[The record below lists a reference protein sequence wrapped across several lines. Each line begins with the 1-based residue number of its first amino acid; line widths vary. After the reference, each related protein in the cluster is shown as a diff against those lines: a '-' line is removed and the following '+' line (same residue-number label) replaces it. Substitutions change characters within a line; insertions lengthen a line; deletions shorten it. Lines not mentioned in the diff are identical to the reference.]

1 MKIFHAALHVPDLEA
16 AIESYGRAMQLDFLP
31 PVTRNYARLQ
41 QKEHDGV
48 FKARISYSRQGPF
61 YIELL
66 ESTGPGM
73 WSAPA
78 LDRFHH
84 FGIWA
89 EDALQEARKME
100 ASGFE
105 WEATIHAGDGSTPVV
120 FVRRSDVRVE
130 IIDESRRPALMDW
143 IDGRADRPGAESPD
157 K

>member
-1 MKIFHAALHVPDLEA
+1 MKIFHAALHVPNIES
-16 AIESYGRAMQLDFLP
+16 AIESYGRTMQLDFLA
-31 PVTRNYARLQ
+31 PVTRHYSRLQ
-41 QKEHDGV
+41 QKDHDGV
-48 FKARISYSRQGPF
+48 FVAQISYSRQGPF

-73 WSAPA
+73 WSGPA

-89 EDALQEARKME
+89 KDALQEGRDME

-105 WEATIHAGDGSTPVV
+105 WEATIHADDGSTPVV
-120 FVRRSDVRVE
+120 FVRRGDVRIE

-143 IDGRADRPGAESPD
+143 IEGRADRPGPESPEN
-157 K
+157 